1 MATLPIF
8 IAHIQAV
15 RCCPSPYEARISG
28 YPASPK
34 TIGEHIRKHRL
45 DLKIGQEAAAG
56 SIGCDKT
63 SVANWEKGR
72 GQPGINHMAGV
83 VRFLG
88 FNPIPEGDSLAQR
101 LVNHRKARGITQ
113 SQFAS
118 QIGVDPGTLARWERG
133 ERTPDLH
140 QFQMLRK
147 VQFSTP

>member
-1 MATLPIF
+1 
-8 IAHIQAV
+8 
-15 RCCPSPYEARISG
+15 
-28 YPASPK
+28 
-34 TIGEHIRKHRL
+34 
-45 DLKIGQEAAAG
+45 
-56 SIGCDKT
+56 
-63 SVANWEKGR
+63 
-72 GQPGINHMAGV
+72 MAGV